1 MRWKGVIGRER
12 GCGVGGVDR
21 DSHVEGCLCCREQVD
36 SGPATVSEVR
46 WAACSLWSDESRWRV

>member
-1 MRWKGVIGRER
+1 MKGKGGCGGKGEVEGCDRKGE

-36 SGPATVSEVR
+36 SGPATVR
-46 WAACSLWSDESRWRV
+46 